1 MTFSS
6 PTATSTA
13 AELAAFMIVLEEVR
27 ASIAGL
33 LGAPYNTNPDLISFG
48 SILSGSVKI
57 GGNVDT
63 SQSTPTSTYSS
74 MNNIQ
79 PSGGYSGFSM
89 YSSSFVANGFT
100 PGSSSSVNIPLI
112 LGIAIPVGVLF
123 IIVAV
128 VIIVKLKKRA
138 NAIKEVEKVDQ
149 IQIGPQVDKI

>member
-1 MTFSS
+1 MQTINNLATGKCVACDSNCATCANSPAYCLSCPTGSSLIAVKCLSNQNIGFNMTFSS
-6 PTATSTA
+6 PTAASTA

-48 SILSGSVKI
+48 SILSGSVKV

-63 SQSTPTSTYSS
+63 SSSTPTSTYAS
-74 MNNIQ
+74 MSNIQ

-100 PGSSSSVNIPLI
+100 PSS
-112 LGIAIPVGVLF
+112 
-123 IIVAV
+123 
-128 VIIVKLKKRA
+128 
-138 NAIKEVEKVDQ
+138 
-149 IQIGPQVDKI
+149 